1 MAQVSFVL
9 LARYLFTAILA
20 ADKLVFHWRGRD
32 QSYLKCRRHT
42 GNPVLP
48 RSGTRGKQE
57 RKGGSVLGPEG
68 PSGEDAAY
76 PAEWVRLE

>member
-32 QSYLKCRRHT
+32 QSYLKCCRHT

-48 RSGTRGKQE
+48 RSGTRGNRSGKVVLSWALKVHRE
-57 RKGGSVLGPEG
+57 RMLLTQQ
-68 PSGEDAAY
+68 SG
-76 PAEWVRLE
+76 